1 MPLHLLICNR
11 LNQGLAIKVLVF
23 MLQNLQIFLKVL
35 LHLLEKRQ
43 LSWKISHLILS
54 FQMILQKRCVLV
66 IFQCNWMANCFKM
79 HMMMSGILYMSIK
92 NIIKID
98 CFGNV
103 KRIWS
108 FKLLQSA
115 ILSLKCKVLNPGFI
129 QSLNLPFTT
138 WPKATWGGFFTS

>member
-1 MPLHLLICNR
+1 MCLLNKFIMFCLQFSRLQVKSIFIHALHLLIFTR

-103 KRIWS
+103 KRI
-108 FKLLQSA
+108 
-115 ILSLKCKVLNPGFI
+115 
-129 QSLNLPFTT
+129 
-138 WPKATWGGFFTS
+138 